1 MPVAAAAWRSTE
13 PMNAELRAAL
23 AIARKELQMARR
35 YPLQLAN
42 EVLQPLYQFL
52 LPSLLLGA
60 TFLVGGRAIGLES
73 VTGTADLAG
82 YLFLGIVV
90 SGLVATA
97 FWEMAFGLKREM
109 DAGTLEP
116 AWLTPTRPETLVLG
130 RAISGLAVSL
140 AASVVLVL
148 IGLTVFGANV
158 SPAALLA
165 LPALVLAVLSLV
177 GIGFLVASSV
187 LLIREP
193 NFFVDATNFVFS
205 SLSGVAFPVIVLPV
219 LIQPIAFA
227 LPTTY
232 AVDLLRV
239 YAMNT
244 TPLVDP
250 ILEWVV
256 LLAMPALVIWLGRWV
271 FLRTEHR
278 MRVRGTLGQH

>member
-1 MPVAAAAWRSTE
+1 
-13 PMNAELRAAL
+13 MNLELRAAI

-35 YPLQLAN
+35 YPLQLVN
-42 EVLQPLYQFL
+42 EVLQPFYQFL
-52 LPSLLLGA
+52 IPSLLLGA
-60 TFLVGGRAIGLES
+60 TFMVGGRAIGLES
-73 VTGTADLAG
+73 VAGTGDLAA

-90 SGLVATA
+90 RGLVATA

-130 RAISGLAVSL
+130 RAISGLLISL
-140 AASVVLVL
+140 VASGVLVV
-148 IGLTVFGANV
+148 IGLVVFGADV
-158 SPAALLA
+158 SLGAMLA
-165 LPALVLAVLSLV
+165 LPALVLAMLSLL
-177 GIGFLVASSV
+177 GIGFLVASTV

-193 NFFVDATNFVFS
+193 NFFVDATNFIFAS
-205 SLSGVAFPVIVLPV
+205 ISGVAFPVVVLPA
-219 LIQPIAFA
+219 LIQPIAYL

-239 YAMNT
+239 YAIGT
-244 TPLVDP
+244 RPLVDP
-250 ILEWVV
+250 LLEWLA
-256 LLAMPALVIWLGRWV
+256 LLVMPAILIWLGRRT

>member
-1 MPVAAAAWRSTE
+1 MAAIDA
-13 PMNAELRAAL
+13 AELRAAV
-23 AIARKELQMARR
+23 AVARKELRVARR
-35 YPLQLAN
+35 YPLQLVN

-82 YLFLGIVV
+82 YLFLGTVV
-90 SGLVATA
+90 GGLVSAA

-116 AWLTPTRPETLVLG
+116 TWLTPTRPDTVVLG
-130 RAISGLAVSL
+130 RALSGLVIAGG
-140 AASVVLVL
+140 ASAVLVC
-148 IGLTVFGANV
+148 IGLALFGATV
-158 SPAALLA
+158 GQGLLLA
-165 LPALVLAVLSLV
+165 LPALAIAAVSMIGV
-177 GIGFLVASSV
+177 GYLVASAV

-193 NFFVDATNFVFS
+193 NFFVDATNFLFAVV
-205 SLSGVAFPVIVLPV
+205 SGVAFPVLVLPALV
-219 LIQPIAFA
+219 QPIAYL

-239 YAMNT
+239 YALGT
-244 TPLVDP
+244 RPLLDP
-250 ILEWVV
+250 ALEWGALVV
-256 LLAMPALVIWLGRWV
+256 LAGLTIWLGRV
-271 FLRTEHR
+271 AFRRTERR